1 MKEKELKMVDVISD
15 YKNGTINK
23 QMYIEDMYNSHKKL
37 IEYSDL
43 IRNTDIEKIEISSGN
58 VVMTDKNNEVKLI
71 CTHNDMRSIP
81 LEIINFS
88 NYEREILFIMKC
100 LISENDSIFDIGAN
114 IGWYSMNLMK
124 IFSNCTIYSF
134 EPLNKTFK
142 ILEKNFEINN
152 LKKDN
157 LFNIGFS
164 EENGES
170 KFYCA
175 SGELV
180 SASLKNIKESDDVEV
195 INCTIRKLDDFV
207 TATNSKVDVIKCDV
221 EGAELLVLKGG
232 YETLK
237 RDTPIIFIEM
247 LRKWSAQFNYHPND
261 IIDMLF
267 EIGYRCFA
275 IENFKL
281 IEIFTVNDDTVHTN
295 FIFLHSEKHKDK
307 IKSAIIK

>member
-1 MKEKELKMVDVISD
+1 MKEKELIMVNIVDEYEKGI
-15 YKNGTINK
+15 INK
-23 QMYIEDMYNSHKKL
+23 KAFIEDMYRIHKNL
-37 IEYSDL
+37 FQYRDF
-43 IRNTDIEKIEISSGN
+43 IRYTDIEKIEVSGEG
-58 VVMTDKNNEVKLI
+58 VIMTDKNYGVKLI
-71 CTHNDMRSIP
+71 CIDNDMRSIP

-88 NYEREILFIMKC
+88 NYEKEILYMMKC
-100 LISENDSIFDIGAN
+100 LIGEFDSIFDIGAN
-114 IGWYSMNLMK
+114 IGWYSMNLMR
-124 IFSNCTIYSF
+124 IFPKCNVYSF

-142 ILEKNFEINN
+142 ILEKNFDINN
-152 LKKDN
+152 LKKDK

-180 SASLKNIKESDDVEV
+180 STSLKNIKEVTDVEV

-207 TATNSKVDVIKCDV
+207 IETNSKVDVIKCDV

-247 LRKWSAQFNYHPND
+247 LRKWSEQFNYHPND

-275 IENFKL
+275 IENFYL
-281 IEIFTVNDDTVHTN
+281 IEIFTVNDETVYTN
-295 FIFLHSEKHKDK
+295 FIFLHSEKHREK
-307 IKSAIIK
+307 IKSVIIR